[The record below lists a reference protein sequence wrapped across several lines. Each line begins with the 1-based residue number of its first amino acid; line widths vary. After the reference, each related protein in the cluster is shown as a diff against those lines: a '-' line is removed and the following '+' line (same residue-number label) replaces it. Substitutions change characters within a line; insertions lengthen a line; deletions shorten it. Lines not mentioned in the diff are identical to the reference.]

1 MSKHYARLPD
11 GETAE
16 PAHTP
21 APKRCRNHATGVS
34 VDAHVASHI
43 TKLTADDWRKITEG
57 LTRRFSG
64 DFPLD
69 RNGASVNWRTQRER
83 AAISIL
89 ALDPRIDSI
98 EGMPER
104 VTLMVN
110 GRQRVWSP
118 ALRITSGRRVVM
130 ADVIR
135 EATATAPERQ
145 HVTELLTRTYAERGI
160 TYTTMLEGRVC
171 REPRLANARFVL
183 GYRGVDCDP
192 DTELAVV
199 GALSR
204 GGEVTLG
211 SLEAQLVGFGDVR
224 ATVFAM
230 ATRKQVR
237 LDLWAPD
244 FASMEVLLV
253 SWECMR

>member
-1 MSKHYARLPD
+1 MFKHYARFPK
-11 GETAE
+11 GEETAA
-16 PAHTP
+16 AHTP
-21 APKRCRNHATGVS
+21 APKRRRNHATDVAEA
-34 VDAHVASHI
+34 VHVASHI
-43 TKLTADDWRKITEG
+43 TELTTDDWRKITEG
-57 LTRRFSG
+57 LTRRFTG

-89 ALDPRIDSI
+89 ALDPRIDRI

-104 VTLMVN
+104 VTLMVD

-135 EATATAPERQ
+135 DATAATPERQ
-145 HVTELLTRTYAERGI
+145 QITELLTCAYAERGVG
-160 TYTTMLEGRVC
+160 YTTMLESSVC
-171 REPRLANARFVL
+171 REPRLRNARFVL

-204 GGEVTLG
+204 NTQVTLG
-211 SLEAQLVGFGDVR
+211 SLETQLDGSGDVR

-237 LDLWAPD
+237 LDLRAPD
-244 FASMEVLLV
+244 FTSMQVKLV
-253 SWECMR
+253 SWEGLR